1 MDVMP
6 KWAEVILVPLISLL
20 LAALLSALVILAIGE
35 DPIAAVTL
43 MVKGAL
49 GSTYG
54 WGYTLYYATN
64 FIFTGL
70 AVAVA
75 FHARLFNIGGE
86 GQAMLGG
93 LGVAL
98 AALYIPWPHWSLAL
112 IGAGVM
118 AGLFGAVWAA
128 IPGWLQAK
136 RGSHVV
142 ITTIMFNFI
151 AAALLNYVLVN
162 VMRPPG
168 SMDPASARFPEAV
181 HLPTLHE
188 LLAPLGIA
196 FSKSAPANIS
206 LLVAAAACIV
216 VWLLIWRTRLGYE
229 IRAYGH
235 SQPAAKYAGIS
246 PVRITMVTMIISG
259 ALAGLMAINNVMG
272 ESERLVLNATEGA
285 GFIGIAVALMGRSHP
300 VGVFFAAL
308 LFGFLYQGGAELAL
322 WTSIPRELI
331 VVIQALVIL
340 FTGALDNMVRMPLER
355 LFLMFRRP
363 GPPANSADSEPK
375 PGPRSAQSESAE

>member
-20 LAALLSALVILAIGE
+20 LAAILSALVILAIGE
-35 DPIAAVTL
+35 DPVAAVKL
-43 MVKGAL
+43 MVTGAI

-64 FIFTGL
+64 FMFTGL
-70 AVAVA
+70 AVSIA

-86 GQAMLGG
+86 GQAALGG

-98 AALYIPWPHWSLAL
+98 ACLYIPWPHWTVALVGATLA
-112 IGAGVM
+112 
-118 AGLFGAVWAA
+118 AGLFGAAWAA
-128 IPGWLQAK
+128 IPAWLQAK
-136 RGSHVV
+136 RGSHIV

-151 AAALLNYVLVN
+151 AASLLNYVLVN
-162 VMRPPG
+162 MLRPQG
-168 SMDPASARFPEAV
+168 SMDPATARFPEAV
-181 HLPTLHE
+181 HLPTLHD
-188 LLAPLGIA
+188 LLAPFGIA
-196 FSKSAPANIS
+196 FSRSAPANVT
-206 LLVAAAACIV
+206 LLVAVAACV
-216 VWLLIWRTRLGYE
+216 LLWVLIWRTRLGYE
-229 IRAYGH
+229 IRSFGN
-235 SQPAAKYAGIS
+235 SESAAKYAGMP
-246 PVRITMVTMIISG
+246 PVKIIMITMMISG
-259 ALAGLMAINNVMG
+259 GLAGMMAINNVMG
-272 ESERLVLNATEGA
+272 EAERLVLNSVEGA

-300 VGVFFAAL
+300 LGVFVAAI

-355 LFLMFRRP
+355 VFLSVRARR
-363 GPPANSADSEPK
+363 APK
-375 PGPRSAQSESAE
+375 PERKEV

>member
-6 KWAEVILVPLISLL
+6 KWAEVILVPLISLV
-20 LAALLSALVILAIGE
+20 LAAMLSAVVILAIGE
-35 DPIAAVTL
+35 NPWEALKL
-43 MVKGAL
+43 MIDGAL

-70 AVAVA
+70 AVSIA
-75 FHARLFNIGGE
+75 FHARMFNIGGE

-98 AALYIPWPHWSLAL
+98 VCLYIPWPHWSLAL
-112 IGAGVM
+112 IGAST
-118 AGLFGAVWAA
+118 AAALFGAAWAT
-128 IPGWLQAK
+128 IPAFLQAK
-136 RGSHVV
+136 RGSHIV

-151 AAALLNYVLVN
+151 AAAVLNYLLIGALK
-162 VMRPPG
+162 PKG
-168 SMDPASARFPEAV
+168 SMEPATGKFPEAT
-181 HLPTLHE
+181 HLPSFQDM
-188 LLAPLGIA
+188 
-196 FSKSAPANIS
+196 FSTADHALFRGAPANVS
-206 LLVAAAACIV
+206 FFVAVAACFAL
-216 VWLLIWRTRLGYE
+216 WFLIWRTRLGYE
-229 IRAYGH
+229 IRAFGH
-235 SQPAAKYAGIS
+235 SETAAKYAGIS
-246 PVRITMVTMIISG
+246 PTKIIMISMMISG
-259 ALAGLMAINNVMG
+259 ALAGMMAINNVMG
-272 ESERLVLNATEGA
+272 EAERLVLNAVEGA

-300 VGVFFAAL
+300 LGVFIAAL

-355 LFLMFRRP
+355 VFLAFR
-363 GPPANSADSEPK
+363 K
-375 PGPRSAQSESAE
+375 PNRGA

>member
-6 KWAEVILVPLISLL
+6 KWAEVVLVPLISLL
-20 LAALLSALVILAIGE
+20 LAAILSALVILGIGE
-35 DPIAAVTL
+35 DPVAAVKL
-43 MVKGAL
+43 MVSGAL

-64 FIFTGL
+64 FMFTGL
-70 AVAVA
+70 CVAIA

-98 AALYIPWPHWSLAL
+98 ACLYIPWPHWSLAL
-112 IGAGVM
+112 IGAAAM
-118 AGLFGAVWAA
+118 AAVFGAARAA
-128 IPGWLQAK
+128 IPAFLQAK
-136 RGSHVV
+136 RGSHIV

-151 AAALLNYVLVN
+151 AAAVLNYILVN
-162 VMRPPG
+162 MLRPQG
-168 SMDPASARFPEAV
+168 SMDPATARFPDATK
-181 HLPTLHE
+181 LPTLHDI
-188 LLAPLGIA
+188 LAPLGIE
-196 FSKSAPANIS
+196 FSKAAPANIS
-206 LLVAAAACIV
+206 LLVAVAACICLWV
-216 VWLLIWRTRLGYE
+216 LIWRTRLGYE

-235 SQPAAKYAGIS
+235 SESAAKYAGIS
-246 PVRITMVTMIISG
+246 PVKITMIAMIISG
-259 ALAGLMAINNVMG
+259 GLAGMMAINNVMG
-272 ESERLVLNATEGA
+272 EAERLVLNATEGA

-300 VGVFFAAL
+300 LGVFLAAI

-340 FTGALDNMVRMPLER
+340 FTGALDNMVRMPLEKI
-355 LFLMFRRP
+355 FLALRAAR
-363 GPPANSADSEPK
+363 APK
-375 PGPRSAQSESAE
+375 PERKPVEPAE